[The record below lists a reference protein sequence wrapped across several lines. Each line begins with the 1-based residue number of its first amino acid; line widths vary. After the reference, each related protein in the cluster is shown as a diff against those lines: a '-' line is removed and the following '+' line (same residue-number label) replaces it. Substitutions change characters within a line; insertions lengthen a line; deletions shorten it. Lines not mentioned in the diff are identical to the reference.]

1 MFLRALSALRGL
13 AVLCVVAGLATAGAA
28 EANPTWAS
36 LTPAQQQ
43 ALAPLQRD
51 WNGIDQNRKQKWL
64 EVSARFP
71 KLPAEERTRIQTR
84 MAEWA
89 RLSPTERASARL
101 QFQETRTLS
110 TEQRQ
115 QRWQAYQALPEVEKR
130 QLAQRAKPV
139 PPTPT
144 PAPATAQTAEAKK
157 PSLASTDA
165 EAGKRNSATSRPGLP
180 TPTRATQPALVQ
192 AKPGATTTTITTR
205 AAPPAHHQPGM
216 PKIAATPGFVDAAT
230 LLPTRG
236 PQGAAVRAAA
246 SGDPA
251 ATP

>member
-1 MFLRALSALRGL
+1 MCTSFFRALRSLIALCL
-13 AVLCVVAGLATAGAA
+13 VAGLATAWAA
-28 EANPTWAS
+28 EAGPSWAS
-36 LTPAQQQ
+36 LTAAQQQ

-51 WNGIDQNRKQKWL
+51 WSGIEQGRKQKWL

-71 KLPAEERTRIQTR
+71 QLAVEERTRIQTR

-89 RLSPTERASARL
+89 RLSPAERANARL
-101 QFQETRTLS
+101 QFQEMRTLS

-115 QRWQAYQALPEVEKR
+115 QRWQAYQALPDVER
-130 QLAQRAKPV
+130 RELALRAKPAA
-139 PPTPT
+139 
-144 PAPATAQTAEAKK
+144 APGAEPKKTGVSVADGEAAKRG
-157 PSLASTDA
+157 PVA
-165 EAGKRNSATSRPGLP
+165 SRPAAPLP
-180 TPTRATQPALVQ
+180 AAGRVGQSALVQ

-205 AAPPAHHQPGM
+205 AKPPAHHQPGM

-236 PQGAAVRAAA
+236 PQGAAVRSAA

-251 ATP
+251 QQP